1 MKKHKFIFIVLTL
14 IFILP
19 IAVSSQSR
27 YLEDGIGGPG
37 FEFSM
42 SIVDYEL
49 TTFGMTAAYSIG
61 GIMDIGVFADR
72 ETGTLGNDPR
82 TDINVGFLYNLI
94 VVKKTE
100 YIPFNL
106 QLEGAYGYTN
116 VSSDYLDGFNLQK
129 EGQGFQLGMSIYSE
143 IQVLSNYAILVGGK
157 GLYQNYIFTQTDVTN
172 PNAPVIDDTERIEEL
187 KFGVLS
193 AISMKLDNWPI
204 ISLGMEVLY
213 SVQEPGISVKPS
225 VSITSPSY

>member
-1 MKKHKFIFIVLTL
+1 MKKHDFIFIVLTL
-14 IFILP
+14 LFTLP
-19 IAVSSQSR
+19 ISISAQSR

-42 SIVDYEL
+42 GIVDYGL

-72 ETGTLGNDPR
+72 ETGTLGNDPN

-94 VVKKTE
+94 VVKQTE

-106 QLEGAYGYTN
+106 QLEGSYGYTN
-116 VSSDYLDGFNLQK
+116 VSSDYLDGLDLQK

-143 IQVLSNYAILVGGK
+143 ILIISKFGILVGGK
-157 GLYQNYIFTQTDVTN
+157 GLYTNYIFTTTDV
-172 PNAPVIDDTERIEEL
+172 PVPAEPVVYNLERIEEL
-187 KFGVLS
+187 EFGFLS
-193 AISMKLDNWPI
+193 SISMKMDKWPI
-204 ISLGMEVLY
+204 ISLGVEVLY
-213 SVQEPGISVKPS
+213 SIPDPGISVKPTI
-225 VSITSPSY
+225 SIVNPGY

>member
-1 MKKHKFIFIVLTL
+1 MKKHDFIFIVLTL
-14 IFILP
+14 LFTLP
-19 IAVSSQSR
+19 ISISAQSR

-42 SIVDYEL
+42 GIVDYGL

-72 ETGTLGNDPR
+72 ETGTLGNDPN

-94 VVKKTE
+94 VVKQTE

-106 QLEGAYGYTN
+106 QLEGSYGYTN
-116 VSSDYLDGFNLQK
+116 VSSDYLDGLDLQK

-143 IQVLSNYAILVGGK
+143 ILIISKFGILVGGK
-157 GLYQNYIFTQTDVTN
+157 GLYTNYIFTTTDV
-172 PNAPVIDDTERIEEL
+172 PVPAEPVVYNLERIEEL
-187 KFGVLS
+187 EFGFLS
-193 AISMKLDNWPI
+193 SISMKMD
-204 ISLGMEVLY
+204 
-213 SVQEPGISVKPS
+213 
-225 VSITSPSY
+225 